1 MPFVCSNASVSLNG
15 SNKFG
20 NHCSR
25 RSTLLKV
32 YTNITLLMTWR
43 LQSWHKGDCTAS
55 THEHSLWQTAQCES
69 HSVRGGTSSCCL
81 PSWLSTDLKKKCIDH
96 ENDLN
101 NTIIVPFQH
110 ERTTV
115 CSICY
120 FGSLIRFAHF
130 IIMVVGAPSLASPD
144 GTSLI
149 FYYSEFWATCAC
161 PENRVCPKNLHCI
174 EIFFIFQDFWATC
187 ACPEIFKPGGV
198 PPPPPRAPLCL
209 TSQMLTAKSCFKST
223 KNKWLS
229 ISLLTALRNIW
240 NFDRD
245 NLHACA
251 PMSTPIWFISLFLRT
266 SKFYVRMPSFL
277 SHYWILAWLMSERRY
292 SWGAVKVFCSYQCW
306 LCANTYSAC
315 L

>member
-1 MPFVCSNASVSLNG
+1 MAATCDA
-15 SNKFG
+15 
-20 NHCSR
+20 
-25 RSTLLKV
+25 
-32 YTNITLLMTWR
+32 
-43 LQSWHKGDCTAS
+43 
-55 THEHSLWQTAQCES
+55 
-69 HSVRGGTSSCCL
+69 
-81 PSWLSTDLKKKCIDH
+81 LSI
-96 ENDLN
+96 
-101 NTIIVPFQH
+101 
-110 ERTTV
+110 
-115 CSICY
+115 
-120 FGSLIRFAHF
+120 
-130 IIMVVGAPSLASPD
+130 
-144 GTSLI
+144 TSLVARKLLGASFSLVRKGAGKPLLQLYWIHI
-149 FYYSEFWATCAC
+149 FYDSEFWTCAC
-161 PENRVCPKNLHCI
+161 PENFPCI

>member
-120 FGSLIRFAHF
+120 FGSLIRFAYF
-130 IIMVVGAPSLASPD
+130 IIMVGGTPSLASLD

-149 FYYSEFWATCAC
+149 FYYLQFWATCAC
-161 PENRVCPKNLHCI
+161 PEKQSVPWIHCI
-174 EIFFIFQDFWATC
+174 EYIFFIIQNFEQFALALKNSLLWTFSLYWNIFIFQNFWASC
-187 ACPEIFKPGGV
+187 ACPENRICPEFFRPGGGS
-198 PPPPPRAPLCL
+198 PLAPQ
-209 TSQMLTAKSCFKST
+209 S
-223 KNKWLS
+223 
-229 ISLLTALRNIW
+229 R
-240 NFDRD
+240 
-245 NLHACA
+245 
-251 PMSTPIWFISLFLRT
+251 TPLI
-266 SKFYVRMPSFL
+266 
-277 SHYWILAWLMSERRY
+277 A
-292 SWGAVKVFCSYQCW
+292 
-306 LCANTYSAC
+306 
-315 L
+315 